1 MNFKQEKLYA
11 IAAYTLAEKEG
22 IKGVAFVATN
32 HSFSLVC
39 ELGPIGAKMTTPDG
53 WRTSDRGGLN
63 GYRTQLASIQCTCSK
78 QM

>member
-39 ELGPIGAKMTTPDG
+39 ELEPKMITPDG
-53 WRTSDRGGLN
+53 WRTSDRGGFN